1 MKLCGSCS
9 SYQGHVQ
16 RIPAL
21 SFTESLRIT
30 RYSNIAVPK
39 PLELSNYCW
48 VIKTAD
54 CSSSWTPW
62 TIKTYFSF
70 KLFFSVPESKRY
82 TYLIALLLQKINKWM
97 NKYEL
102 RRFRGLLIH
111 SLVTPMNMKKSSLN
125 FGDQPLKFQIGQEF
139 YLSGQNWYLI
149 DSLKETSSLSNCCEL
164 ERNIFFH
171 CFIV

>member
-1 MKLCGSCS
+1 MELLTATWRFFFFFFFYLSFIKRILSLAFNKVLLFIMFIDHPEIIRASRTMKLCGSCS

-48 VIKTAD
+48 VINTAD

-62 TIKTYFSF
+62 TIKTYFFF
-70 KLFFSVPESKRY
+70 KLFFFVSESKRY
-82 TYLIALLLQKINKWM
+82 TYLLA
-97 NKYEL
+97 
-102 RRFRGLLIH
+102 F
-111 SLVTPMNMKKSSLN
+111 TKKN
-125 FGDQPLKFQIGQEF
+125 
-139 YLSGQNWYLI
+139 
-149 DSLKETSSLSNCCEL
+149 SLKKKGYVGSTVCWS
-164 ERNIFFH
+164 
-171 CFIV
+171 IVW

>member
-1 MKLCGSCS
+1 MELLTATWRFFFFFFFYWSFIKRILSLAFNKVLLFIMFIDHPEIIRASRTMKLCGSCS

-39 PLELSNYCW
+39 PLELSNYYW

-62 TIKTYFSF
+62 TIKTYF
-70 KLFFSVPESKRY
+70 FSIILLCTRKQ
-82 TYLIALLLQKINKWM
+82 TLYLPHCF
-97 NKYEL
+97 Y
-102 RRFRGLLIH
+102 
-111 SLVTPMNMKKSSLN
+111 KKKN
-125 FGDQPLKFQIGQEF
+125 
-139 YLSGQNWYLI
+139 
-149 DSLKETSSLSNCCEL
+149 SLKKWVT
-164 ERNIFFH
+164 
-171 CFIV
+171 